1 MIPFAEKHNQSIM
14 AISVLP
20 VVGSDLPR
28 LAEFV
33 HSAKLCLTI
42 NRLLYLNWPNEAAQK
57 PQYRRA
63 VESSFNNDNVQ
74 CLKAVD
80 KQSNEIVGYL
90 VLTPKTPV
98 EARKDIEIGN
108 DVKEQSVPEGMHA
121 GVWSAVNNAAAEINR
136 ETDGLDHLGIQ
147 TPGIK
152 LGLRGLTRCIEL
164 TYIYVKPSH
173 RQKGIGSLLLQEAFS
188 RADAA
193 RVPLALCSEP
203 AAYSFY
209 KNRGFQDTKH
219 VDIDLRL
226 WAPPYTGFGIFRLS
240 GMIRGVEGEV
250 SGAALY

>member
-1 MIPFAEKHNQSIM
+1 M

-20 VVGSDLPR
+20 VIKSDLPT

-33 HSAKLCLTI
+33 HSSKLCVTI
-42 NRLLYLNWPNEAAQK
+42 NRLLYLDWPNDAAQK

-63 VESSFNNDNVQ
+63 VESSFNNDMVQ

-80 KQSNEIVGYL
+80 EESNELVGYL

-98 EARKDIEIGN
+98 EVRKDTEIGN
-108 DVKEQSVPEGMHA
+108 NIEEQSVPDGMHP
-121 GVWSAVNNAAAEINR
+121 GVLSAVNNAAAEIKR
-136 ETDGLDHLGIQ
+136 ETNGLDHL
-147 TPGIK
+147 
-152 LGLRGLTRCIEL
+152 EL

-193 RVPLALCSEP
+193 QVPLALCSEP
-203 AAYSFY
+203 AAYTFY

-250 SGAALY
+250 SGATLP

>member
-1 MIPFAEKHNQSIM
+1 M
-14 AISVLP
+14 AISILP
-20 VVGSDLPR
+20 VASSDLPM

-33 HSAKLCLTI
+33 HSSKLCLTI
-42 NRLLYLNWPNEAAQK
+42 NRLLYLDWPNDAAQK

-63 VESSFNNDNVQ
+63 VESSFNNDMVQ

-80 KQSNEIVGYL
+80 EESNELVGYL

-98 EARKDIEIGN
+98 EARKDTEIGS
-108 DVKEQSVPEGMHA
+108 DAEEQSVPEGMHA
-121 GVWSAVNNAAAEINR
+121 GVWSAVTNAAAKIHR
-136 ETDGLDHLGIQ
+136 ETASLDHL
-147 TPGIK
+147 
-152 LGLRGLTRCIEL
+152 EL

-173 RQKGIGSLLLQEAFS
+173 RQKGIGSLLLQEAFR
-188 RADAA
+188 RAHAD

-240 GMIRGVEGEV
+240 GMIRRVEGEM
-250 SGAALY
+250 SGVALQS

>member
-1 MIPFAEKHNQSIM
+1 M
-14 AISVLP
+14 AISILP
-20 VVGSDLPR
+20 VAGSDLPM

-33 HSAKLCLTI
+33 HSSKLSLTI
-42 NRLLYLNWPNEAAQK
+42 NRLLYLDWPNDAAQK

-63 VESSFNNDNVQ
+63 VESSFNNDMVQ

-80 KQSNEIVGYL
+80 EESNELVGYL

-98 EARKDIEIGN
+98 EARKDTETGS
-108 DVKEQSVPEGMHA
+108 DVEEQGVPDGMHA
-121 GVWSAVNNAAAEINR
+121 GVWSAVTNAAAEINR
-136 ETDGLDHLGIQ
+136 ETASLDHL
-147 TPGIK
+147 
-152 LGLRGLTRCIEL
+152 EL

-173 RQKGIGSLLLQEAFS
+173 RQKGIGSLLLQEAFR
-188 RADAA
+188 RAHAG

-209 KNRGFQDTKH
+209 KNRGFQETKH

-240 GMIRGVEGEV
+240 GMIRRVEGEV
-250 SGAALY
+250 SGAALQS

>member
-1 MIPFAEKHNQSIM
+1 MGISI
-14 AISVLP
+14 LP
-20 VVGSDLPR
+20 VASSDLPM
-28 LAEFV
+28 LSEFV
-33 HSAKLCLTI
+33 HSSKLCLTI
-42 NRLLYLNWPNEAAQK
+42 NRLLYLNWPNDAAQK

-80 KQSNEIVGYL
+80 EESNELVGYL

-98 EARKDIEIGN
+98 EARKDSEIGS
-108 DVKEQSVPEGMHA
+108 DVEEQSVPEGMHA
-121 GVWSAVNNAAAEINR
+121 GVLSAVNSAAAEINR
-136 ETDGLDHLGIQ
+136 ETDSLDHL
-147 TPGIK
+147 
-152 LGLRGLTRCIEL
+152 EL

-193 RVPLALCSEP
+193 HVPLALCSEP
-203 AAYSFY
+203 AAYTFY

-240 GMIRGVEGEV
+240 GMIRGVESEV
-250 SGAALY
+250 SGADLQ

>member
-1 MIPFAEKHNQSIM
+1 M
-14 AISVLP
+14 AISILP
-20 VVGSDLPR
+20 VAGSDLPM

-33 HSAKLCLTI
+33 HSSKLCLTI
-42 NRLLYLNWPNEAAQK
+42 NRLLYLDWPNDAAQK

-63 VESSFNNDNVQ
+63 VESSFNNDKVQ

-80 KQSNEIVGYL
+80 EESNELVGYL

-98 EARKDIEIGN
+98 EARKDTEIGSDAEEKN
-108 DVKEQSVPEGMHA
+108 VPEGMHA
-121 GVWSAVNNAAAEINR
+121 GVWSAVTNAAAEINR
-136 ETDGLDHLGIQ
+136 ETDSLEHL
-147 TPGIK
+147 
-152 LGLRGLTRCIEL
+152 EL

-173 RQKGIGSLLLQEAFS
+173 REKGIGSLLLQEAFL
-188 RADAA
+188 RAHAD

-240 GMIRGVEGEV
+240 GMIRRVEGEV
-250 SGAALY
+250 SGAALQS